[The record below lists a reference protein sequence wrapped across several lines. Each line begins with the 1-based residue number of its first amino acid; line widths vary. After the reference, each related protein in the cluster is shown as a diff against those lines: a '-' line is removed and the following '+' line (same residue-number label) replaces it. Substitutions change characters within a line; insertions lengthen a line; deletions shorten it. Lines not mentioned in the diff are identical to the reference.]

1 MADVR
6 AKRSFESTQRAT
18 IGAKVQVN
26 PKAETVLEDGQYPA
40 VVESIESVET
50 KFGERLIWKFT
61 VTADGEELEK
71 VGFTSLSQS
80 VKSNLVGWAKAILG
94 NIDDGFDT
102 DDIAGKSCVVVL
114 EESEDSD
121 GNPKN
126 KVTKVK
132 PARKDQKAPKQA
144 AAEENEADFEDI
156 PF

>member
-1 MADVR
+1 M
-6 AKRSFESTQRAT
+6 
-18 IGAKVQVN
+18 QVN

-40 VVESIESVET
+40 VVESIESIET

-94 NIDDGFDT
+94 DIDNGFDT
-102 DDIAGKSCVVVL
+102 DDLAGKPCTVVL

-132 PARKDQKAPKQA
+132 PPKRGQKAPKVD
-144 AAEENEADFEDI
+144 ENEADFDEI
-156 PF
+156 PFE